1 MKKQLLQL
9 FLLVCTLGFSQTDS
23 LKIQNY
29 INQNREKL
37 GLTSLEAKQW
47 TIQSQTSSETTGIV
61 NYLVMQ
67 TFNNIKIDNSYIYF
81 WIKKGEVINEPEG
94 FVRNISSKVNSVN
107 PTNGVVESFSLVQNK
122 LGEKVFSTSIISSN
136 NNKFKLSNGELD
148 EDPISAELVYFKNQE
163 GNLIL
168 SWSYEFYTQN
178 SQHLWKIKID
188 ATSGEILEK
197 YDLVHN
203 CAFRPKD
210 IQHNCSSANKIVDFS
225 NKMFKSTS
233 IEMLTP
239 GTTNYRVVPWNY
251 ESPNH
256 SPRILA
262 VNPEAT
268 TALAPSTNGA
278 SPNGWHNA
286 TASIGGSTTVY
297 NFTRG
302 NNVFAYSDFNNDNPS
317 SAVAILG
324 ITSYAPPTSGT
335 YPNLTFD
342 HAYGGTGVTA
352 SSYINAA
359 TTNLFYMNNIM
370 HDLWY
375 QYGFTESN
383 RNFQAVN
390 YGRGGSQG
398 DYVLA
403 ESQDGSQA
411 TTPSFNNANFATPSD
426 GSRPRMQMY
435 LWNVGPTPKFLTI
448 NSPVSIAGE
457 YDASNNVFSPGNVA
471 LMPSPG
477 VTQDLVLFDDGSPD
491 NSDGCSAAV
500 NGAALNG
507 KIAVIRRGVCT
518 FVEKVKFAQ
527 DAGAVAVIIVNNDTV
542 NPNQLVNMSGADATI
557 TIPAIFV
564 SYNVGEAIIAE
575 MSLGTVNGKIKNDP
589 TGFINSDGDFDN
601 GIIAHEYT
609 HGISTRLVGGGA
621 GMSGSA
627 EQPGEGW
634 SDWAWLVMQIKP
646 GDTRFDAKGIATFA
660 VNQAV
665 TGNGI
670 REYRYSTDMSVNPH
684 TFGDTNSQWYTD
696 TTLGTDRV
704 DVHGLGSIWC
714 VMLWDLTWNY
724 IDKYGYDPNIYNG
737 TGGNNKV
744 MRLVLDAMKLTPAN
758 PSLVQCRNAIIQADL
773 NTTNGQDYCMIWET
787 FARRGLGVN
796 ATSGSVSGVAGV
808 QDQVEDF
815 TTPVPG
821 STPATGSN
829 CTLSTVNFDNSSLI
843 KIYPN
848 PSKGIVNISIHNYSG
863 YINVNVYDI
872 NGRNVYSNSDEFSE
886 NKSINLQGLQSGFYF
901 VKIEGEDGLSHS
913 EKIVLN

>member
-67 TFNNIKIDNSYIYF
+67 TFKNIKIDNSYIYF
-81 WIKKGEVINEPEG
+81 WIKNNEIINSPEG
-94 FVRNISSKVNSVN
+94 FISNLSSKVNTTQ
-107 PTNGVVESFSLVQNK
+107 PRLGVVDAFTQTLVKLNK
-122 LGEKVFSTSIISSN
+122 NVFSTSIISEEK
-136 NNKFKLSNGELD
+136 NKYELVNGVLT
-148 EDPISAELVYFKNQE
+148 EDPIRAELVYFPNQE

-168 SWSYEFYTQN
+168 SWSYEFY
-178 SQHLWKIKID
+178 SQDAKHLWKVKVD
-188 ATSGEILEK
+188 ATTGNLLEK
-197 YDLVHN
+197 FDLVHN
-203 CAFRPKD
+203 CNFGPRESHSNCTSTNAVVNFGHKMYKSNAFEL
-210 IQHNCSSANKIVDFS
+210 
-225 NKMFKSTS
+225 M
-233 IEMLTP
+233 TP
-239 GTTNYRVVPWNY
+239 GTTNYRVIPWNY

-256 SPRILA
+256 SARQLIT
-262 VNPEAT
+262 NPEAT
-268 TALAPSTNGA
+268 TALAPATNAA

-286 TASIGGSTTVY
+286 TTIINGSLITY
-297 NFTRG
+297 NYTRG
-302 NNVFAYSDFNNDNPS
+302 NNVFAYSDYTNTNPANPS
-317 SAVAILG
+317 
-324 ITSYAPPTSGT
+324 TYAAASSGT

-342 HAYGGTGVTA
+342 YPYAGTGAVA

-359 TTNLFYMNNIM
+359 ITNLFYMNNVM

-375 QYGFTESN
+375 QYGFTEAN
-383 RNFQAVN
+383 RNFQAAN
-390 YGRGGSQG
+390 YSRGGAQNDAVNAEAQDASQ
-398 DYVLA
+398 
-403 ESQDGSQA
+403 S
-411 TTPSFNNANFATPSD
+411 TTPSFNNANFSTPGD
-426 GSRPRMQMY
+426 GGKPRMQMY
-435 LWNVGPTPKFLTI
+435 LWNVGPTPKYLTI
-448 NSPVSIAGE
+448 NSPASIAGD
-457 YDASNNVFSPGNVA
+457 YNASNNVFSPGNVA
-471 LMPSPG
+471 LLPSPG
-477 VTQDLVLFDDGSPD
+477 VTQDLVLYDDGTPD
-491 NSDGCSAAV
+491 NSDACGPAENAS
-500 NGAALNG
+500 ALNG
-507 KIAVIRRGVCT
+507 KIAVIRRGDCP
-518 FVEKVKFAQ
+518 FVEKVKAAQ
-527 DAGAVAVIIVNNDTV
+527 NAGAVAVIIVNNDAA
-542 NPNQLVNMSGADATI
+542 NPDQLVNMSGSDATI

-564 SYNVGEAIIAE
+564 SYNVGEAIIAQ
-575 MSLGTVNGKIKNDP
+575 MALGTVNGKIKDDP

-601 GIIAHEYT
+601 GIIAHEYG
-609 HGISTRLVGGGA
+609 HGISTRLVGGGS

-660 VNQAV
+660 VNQVV

>member
-37 GLTSLEAKQW
+37 GLTSSETKQW

-148 EDPISAELVYFKNQE
+148 DDPISAELVYFKNQE

-302 NNVFAYSDFNNDNPS
+302 NNVFAYSDFNNNNPS

-660 VNQAV
+660 VNQVV